1 LERLLINLQ
10 TSSRFL
16 AFSSVSHQ
24 LFPTFLHSQQD
35 AQEFLINFVNQLD
48 EEMSVRLQYFVY
60 SAKKNFGSRI
70 SSNEVP
76 ALEGNKENKHD
87 NVKQSPFSIAE
98 VPKTDEKNNLD
109 NGQPSTSDDDI
120 IHISSSASSAN
131 SISSL
136 LFKTPNMK
144 KGRNASSSSAA
155 ATISEKWNEERY
167 VSSLT
172 HAVVP
177 STIYFNNCLEI
188 SMKCLSCNTE
198 LPPKYEYFRDFS
210 LDMDIPSALPP
221 SASSSSASPVS
232 SSSSAA
238 TTSPSTSTLLSS
250 PLLQSKQREGE
261 QKHEE
266 ISLDLL
272 LDNFFKDDVCPW
284 NCSSCAAKD
293 GFVRIRKRIIYL
305 SKYIIIHLKR
315 FHYSMETSLS
325 TKIDHKIKMNLFYNF
340 KKYFKY
346 PSSSSTSATPASS
359 TSFRSP
365 MLGEASKK
373 AESSELF
380 YKRYNEL
387 WNSINPLDFME
398 EISHNNEKE
407 KSSLDFLSQLSTIY
421 DQIDVVNKEKDFK
434 NCPLVAPAKDYEVTG
449 VIRHLGSDLTSGH
462 YICDIKNPYKKATK
476 YQQDDQDLEIK
487 WIRYNDTV
495 ADPVSEVSSALFLFH
510 LFLLFV
516 HFMFS

>member
-1 LERLLINLQ
+1 LQ
-10 TSSRFL
+10 TSSKFL
-16 AFSSVSHQ
+16 AFSSVLISY
-24 LFPTFLHSQQD
+24 FLPFFHSQQD

-60 SAKKNFGSRI
+60 TAKKSIESHI
-70 SSNEVP
+70 SSSEVP
-76 ALEGNKENKHD
+76 ALEANKENKHD

-98 VPKTDEKNNLD
+98 VPKTDEKNNLG

-120 IHISSSASSAN
+120 IHISSSASSVN

-155 ATISEKWNEERY
+155 ATISEKWNEESY
-167 VSSLT
+167 VNSLT
-172 HAVVP
+172 HAVIP

-238 TTSPSTSTLLSS
+238 TTSPSTSTLLPS
-250 PLLQSKQREGE
+250 PLLQSKQREEE
-261 QKHEE
+261 QKQQE

-325 TKIDHKIKMNLFYNF
+325 TKIDHKIKINLFYNF

-346 PSSSSTSATPASS
+346 PSSSSSTSTTPASS

-365 MLGEASKK
+365 LLGEASKK
-373 AESSELF
+373 AESSEFF
-380 YKRYNEL
+380 YKKYNEL
-387 WNSINPLDFME
+387 WNSVNPLDFME

-421 DQIDVVNKEKDFK
+421 DQIDVVNKVKDFK
-434 NCPLVAPAKDYEVTG
+434 DCPLVAPAKDYEVTA

-476 YQQDDQDLEIK
+476 YQQDDQDQEIK

-495 ADPVSEVSSALFLFH
+495 ADPVSEVSSALFLVLFH
-510 LFLLFV
+510 LLIFLV
-516 HFMFS
+516 HFIFS